1 MRGLRWGNKRR
12 LCCFPLQAP
21 SLCNGRPIK
30 NVLCALSMSK
40 EEKEPSHAKGGLLFD
55 AGLWEAWQLLLASCP
70 VGSGL
75 WAGETAALASR
86 ACITVSCLI

>member
-1 MRGLRWGNKRR
+1 MGKQETTVL
-12 LCCFPLQAP
+12 FPLQAP

-40 EEKEPSHAKGGLLFD
+40 EEKGPSHAKGGLLSD

-75 WAGETAALASR
+75 WAGETAALANS
-86 ACITVSCLI
+86 ACITVTCLI